1 MKTSPKHIMVD
12 MPNQSRLDV
21 SYYCSDTRLPEDEKE
36 KFTELIL
43 QLHNCH
49 CRKKVTKAAVSKK
62 NDVEHL
68 VEKMVINAKGHL
80 C

>member
-1 MKTSPKHIMVD
+1 MKTSPKHLVID

-21 SYYCSDTRLPEDEKE
+21 SYYCSDARLPADEKE

-43 QLHNCH
+43 ELHDCH
-49 CRKKVTKAAVSKK
+49 SRKKVLKK
-62 NDVEHL
+62 SVARKSDVEHL
-68 VEKMVINAKGHL
+68 VEKTVINAKGHL